1 MSSPIKPLKNESK
14 IALKSPIKPS
24 QLNNSRVNNE
34 KNGSS
39 SPPPKFGIRP
49 NNSKVMFLKHEIDS
63 KETWEEKLKQAHLKE
78 ILE

>member
-1 MSSPIKPLKNESK
+1 MASPIKSLKNESK

-24 QLNNSRVNNE
+24 QLNNSRVINE
-34 KNGSS
+34 KNVTA

-49 NNSKVMFLKHEIDS
+49 NNSKVMFLRHEIDS